1 MARSLG
7 LTAYRTL
14 AARREDARFVPAS
27 PRPDGPLVWLH
38 AAEPG
43 SLAAMRDLARR
54 LEEAR
59 ADLNVLIT
67 LPRDS
72 TIISKVK
79 GGDMLGDVLPTENPN
94 AVTLFLDHWH
104 PDACVWGWGDL
115 QPNLILEAASRNIP
129 SLLIDADASGFDK
142 RRDRWLPDLTRRVLR
157 SFGAVFVR
165 SEDGYQRFLK
175 TGVPRSVLQKTP
187 PLMGIGEVLACA
199 ESDLSEMSQALS
211 GRPVW
216 FANKVMLEELDAV
229 LAAHRDAMRL
239 SHRLLLIID
248 PADHAEFDEFAAR
261 ISDQKITVFQWP
273 DGGYPDTSVHVMLAQ
288 EPGDSGLFYRIAPVS
303 FLGSSLVAGGQ
314 ACDPFEA
321 ANLGSAILYGPR
333 VGQSVNSYSILA
345 ERGAARIV
353 KDGQTL
359 GNAVS
364 RLISPEQAAAMAHA
378 GWDVISQG
386 AESIDQIIEHTLDR
400 MQTAGPSA

>member
-14 AARREDARFVPAS
+14 SARHEDSRFTPTAE
-27 PRPDGPLVWLH
+27 RPKGELLWLH

-43 SLAAMRDLARR
+43 SLSVLGDLADR
-54 LEEAR
+54 LC
-59 ADLNVLIT
+59 DLRMGLNTLIT
-67 LPRDS
+67 LPRAGKNAPPHGPDL
-72 TIISKVK
+72 IY
-79 GGDMLGDVLPTENPN
+79 DHLPSENPI
-94 AVTLFLDHWH
+94 AVAKFLDHWQ

-115 QPNLILEAASRNIP
+115 QPNLILETASRDVP
-129 SLLIDADASGFDK
+129 LLLIDADVDGFEE

-157 SFGAVFVR
+157 RFDAIVTR
-165 SEDGYQRFLK
+165 SDEAGKKFAK
-175 TGVPRSVLQKTP
+175 VGVPKDNIITATALVAVGRVVP
-187 PLMGIGEVLACA
+187 CA
-199 ESDLSEMSQALS
+199 ESDLAEMSEVLG

-216 FANKVMLEELDAV
+216 FANKILLDELDAV
-229 LAAHRDAMRL
+229 LTAHRAAMRL
-239 SHRLLLIID
+239 SHRLMLIID
-248 PADHAEFDEFAAR
+248 PADHSDVAEMAAR
-261 ISDQKITVFQWP
+261 ITEQQFTLFMWP
-273 DGGYPDTSVHVMLAQ
+273 EGGYPDASVHITLAQ
-288 EPGDSGLFYRIAPVS
+288 EPGDAGLFYRVAPVS
-303 FLGSSLVAGGQ
+303 FLGSSLVAGST

-333 VGQSVNSYSILA
+333 VGRSVASFSKLA

-386 AESIDQIIEHTLDR
+386 AENTDRIVEMTQNALDR
-400 MQTAGPSA
+400 QRKSQ